1 MFESAMYHFLLDVPQ
16 ATLIWLALMILA
28 MLAIAGLVTRPSW
41 NLSISGLR
49 RRDAAL
55 RRQRLT
61 AQAQEAN
68 RYAEEV
74 AVAAERAEARA
85 RRCRSDWL
93 TAQDE
98 AEAAW
103 QAYEKLDAQS
113 ARMTAAAALPVPRTP
128 RTPAE
133 YAARERYLHRAAT
146 AAYWRGE
153 ISVLQLGDVLAH
165 RRGWDPRRH
174 PVEQE
179 VMLHRAA
186 RAGLR
191 ARQQRAAEWERTVWQ
206 NAEVAARAAQSL
218 RAEAT
223 VAAEQVRQLEQ
234 QLAGVAPRSA
244 RVPRPASAT
253 PRQSEAPTQLLPVRV
268 A

>member
-1 MFESAMYHFLLDVPQ
+1 MLETAMYNFLLGVPR
-16 ATLIWLALMILA
+16 AALIWLALMFLA
-28 MLAIAGLVTRPSW
+28 ALAIAGLVARPSW
-41 NLSISGLR
+41 NLSVGRLR

-61 AQAQEAN
+61 VQAQEAD

-85 RRCRSDWL
+85 RRCREDWL
-93 TAQDE
+93 AAQNE

-103 QAYEKLDAQS
+103 QAYEKLA
-113 ARMTAAAALPVPRTP
+113 ALTPRMAAAAAMPVPRTP
-128 RTPAE
+128 HTPAE

-153 ISVLQLGDVLAH
+153 LSVLELGDVLAH
-165 RRGWDPRRH
+165 RHGWDPRRH

-179 VMLHRAA
+179 VVLHRAA

-191 ARQQRAAEWERTVWQ
+191 ARYQRATEREQAAWRAAEMATL
-206 NAEVAARAAQSL
+206 AAGSL

-223 VAAEQVRQLEQ
+223 VAAGQVRQLRH
-234 QLAGVAPRSA
+234 QLAGVGWRPVPVPAP
-244 RVPRPASAT
+244 